1 MPDQPASV
9 ILRRLVRPVYL
20 PSAAAGIAVGMLVPV
35 LPLYLRD
42 NGSSFS
48 AISTVL
54 AAAGLGS
61 ILGGLPAGVLLARF
75 SERRVLAGALVV
87 MAVTAALLGLV
98 TTTLALV
105 AFRLMFGIGTT
116 GARLAVQSQVTRTVR
131 PAVRG
136 RAMAYIGGS
145 MRSALFVGP
154 LLGGVL
160 LDWFGFAPTFV
171 VCGALAALGSVGLVR
186 SGATPEQPDT
196 LPNPFPAGM
205 ASSFLS
211 HWRRMVVGGVGAA
224 LVLTAREGR
233 YVVLPLIAD
242 DLGLSAAAV
251 GALVAAGTGADLAL
265 FPLSGHL
272 MDRHGR
278 LFAIVPAFSLMAIGL
293 SILALADSAAMV
305 GVSGVVMGVGNG
317 MSSGTLMTV
326 GSDLAPSESPGPF
339 LAGMATIG
347 DGGKVLGPLVV
358 GVSADAFGL
367 SVAPAVLAV
376 ILAVA
381 IVYLIVVVGETSVA
395 STARPA

>member
-1 MPDQPASV
+1 VPDQPASAT
-9 ILRRLVRPVYL
+9 LRSLVRPVYL
-20 PSAAAGIAVGMLVPV
+20 PSVAAGIAVGMLVPV

-42 NGSSFS
+42 HGSSFS
-48 AISTVL
+48 VISTVL

-61 ILGGLPAGVLLARF
+61 ILGGLPTGVFLARF
-75 SERRVLAGALVV
+75 SERGVLAGALVV

-98 TTTLALV
+98 TATLALV
-105 AFRLMFGIGTT
+105 AFRLMFGMGTT
-116 GARLAVQSQVTRTVR
+116 GARLSVQSQVTRTVR

-160 LDWFGFAPTFV
+160 LDWFGFTPTFV
-171 VCGALAALGSVGLVR
+171 VCGALAALGLVGLVET
-186 SGATPEQPDT
+186 GTPAAQPNT
-196 LPNPFPAGM
+196 SPSPFPPGM
-205 ASSFLS
+205 VSSFLS
-211 HWRRMVVGGVGAA
+211 HWRPMVVGGVGAA

-242 DLGLSAAAV
+242 DLGLSPAAV
-251 GALVAAGTGADLAL
+251 GALVAVGTGADLAL

-293 SILALADSAAMV
+293 SMLALADSAAMV
-305 GVSGVVMGVGNG
+305 GVAGVVMGVGNG

-367 SVAPAVLAV
+367 SVAPAVLAA

-395 STARPA
+395 ASARAA